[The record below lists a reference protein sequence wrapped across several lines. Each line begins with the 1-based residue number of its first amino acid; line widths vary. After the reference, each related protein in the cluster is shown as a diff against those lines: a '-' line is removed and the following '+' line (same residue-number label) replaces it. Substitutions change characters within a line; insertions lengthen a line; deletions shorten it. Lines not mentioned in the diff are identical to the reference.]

1 MPTKIYHLRV
11 SFKAPGVRDQKWEF
25 DSEAKRTSA
34 LAAIKS
40 ANGEGIKSVKMTEK
54 WKND

>member
-1 MPTKIYHLRV
+1 MPAKIYHLTV

-25 DSEAKRTSA
+25 DSEAKRSSA
-34 LAAIKS
+34 IAAIKS
-40 ANGEGIKSVKMTEK
+40 ANGDGIKKIHTTEK